1 MRNCRRVWSWTC
13 RTGIRTQI
21 RYCGLHNDDDDR
33 GDSSS
38 LAKRCAEAQWHESS
52 HQCLLSVWAALTSQV
67 SWCFPA
73 PHMQHKLSD
82 AAASTVVAPTLWKYF
97 PLHEAPSLS
106 CPSVLTE
113 IFSYSAVV
121 QPLQLYCG
129 LWPVFVSLYVFKS
142 NSLLPKRCTSV
153 IRLLLLTDQTC
164 IHH

>member
-1 MRNCRRVWSWTC
+1 MMMIEVTAAHLLNVVLRHSGMNPAISACYLCELLHSSQRSLRSADASLLHTC
-13 RTGIRTQI
+13 NT
-21 RYCGLHNDDDDR
+21 
-33 GDSSS
+33 SS
-38 LAKRCAEAQWHESS
+38 AMQ
-52 HQCLLSVWAALTSQV
+52 QLSQS
-67 SWCFPA
+67 
-73 PHMQHKLSD
+73 
-82 AAASTVVAPTLWKYF
+82 WKYF